1 MSSSV
6 LTHQSVIFNYQMR
19 AVGIGPTR
27 RKDVYLV
34 SIALP
39 EGFNVIG
46 KTEQEISTELNPELR
61 VELEKEKI

>member
-39 EGFNVIG
+39 EGFDVIG
-46 KTEQEISTELNPELR
+46 KTELEILAEINPEPSQ
-61 VELEKEKI
+61 EYGKEKV